1 MCVAAARGLRARGD
15 KRAKGA
21 KAEWTLAELGAHNTP
36 ADLKVRRGR
45 AAAFAHVVCVC
56 ACVCVCARASVCV
69 CVLCARARGACAGA
83 SVCLRRAPLRC

>member
-56 ACVCVCARASVCV
+56 VCV